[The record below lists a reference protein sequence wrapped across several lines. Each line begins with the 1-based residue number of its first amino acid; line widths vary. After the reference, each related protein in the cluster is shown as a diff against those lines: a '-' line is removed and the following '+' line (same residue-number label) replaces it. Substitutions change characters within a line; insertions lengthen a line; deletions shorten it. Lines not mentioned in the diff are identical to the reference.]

1 MTGARLIYPAT
12 ARNRDPILEVLRD
25 YLPETGHVLEIASGS
40 GEHVSY
46 FARNCRGL
54 VFHPSDPD
62 PRCRA
67 SIEAWTAEDPRLKN
81 VMPPLA
87 FDVTDRWPALDVAA
101 ILCINMIHI
110 APWAATQ
117 ALIAGAGKLL
127 EPLGLLYLYGPYKRG
142 GIHTAP
148 SNAAFDESLRAQNPA
163 WGVRNLEDVV
173 ALAAESGFA
182 EPDIV
187 PMPANNLSVI
197 FMKPL

>member
-12 ARNRDPILEVLRD
+12 ARNRDPILDVLRD

-40 GEHVSY
+40 GEHISY
-46 FARNCRGL
+46 FARACRGL

-67 SIEAWTAEDPRLKN
+67 SIDAWTAEDPRLKN

-87 FDVTDRWPALDVAA
+87 FDVSQPWPALDAA
-101 ILCINMIHI
+101 AVLCINMIHI

-117 ALIAGAGKLL
+117 ALIAGARSLL

-148 SNAAFDESLRAQNPA
+148 SNAAFDERLRAENPT
-163 WGVRNLEDVV
+163 WGVRDLEEVV
-173 ALAAESGFA
+173 ALAADAGFE

-197 FMKPL
+197 FQKPL